1 MVLGF
6 GLGGIYGRI
15 NRSGTMNR
23 DKKTIHKMLVNEQEF
38 PATSSELQAILQ
50 RIVDDVVANLGCVG
64 ALVAPL
70 EMGNALPIRAYSVN
84 MSANLQKRL
93 EERVGLSFLSPEA
106 VAYLDDRKFKD
117 NLSVQAVKARDIL
130 VSNKL
135 YDLFRPVMN
144 RHFSNLIQRAT
155 GIKQVV
161 AVPFRI
167 GDEVVGNLFATSSQE
182 FSEREIDFLTAF
194 GNQAA
199 IAIQTQRYLTEM
211 QALERVIL
219 SLQANITDETQVL
232 QIIVD
237 TVVQKLGYIAAMV
250 ATLEA
255 DKSLPVRTYA
265 VGFDSATLKHLE
277 NTAGIG
283 LASSKAVAYLDDE
296 RYKDNLS
303 VRAIKGADGRPE
315 NCIVSDRLYDLFRPV
330 VNKPLSNLVQK
341 LTGIKQVM
349 VMPFFINNEAMG
361 NLFVA
366 SRKSQFSERE
376 QEILATF
383 SQQAAVGVRNARLY
397 HVAEERRQIAQMFG
411 KMAFSAAANIH
422 ALRNHVGATRTF
434 LQLLELGDRLME
446 DQREKLLE
454 SGSDALT
461 HLNEAVEILDNLHEP
476 WRQSLD
482 VPTDVNACL
491 HLAVRKVFPGTIFD
505 MTQDYVT
512 TGEGVVIHKSL
523 SEKLPM
529 IKTSPD
535 MLTEAFRVVAKNAV
549 EAIKRRKSGRNLWVE
564 SRLQPGSVI
573 AVVIRDDGIGVRSK
587 NLSRIFEM
595 GWSTKKGEGMGFGL
609 YWARDYLEGLGGS
622 ITVAS
627 ERKKGTTF
635 TISLPATVE

>member
-1 MVLGF
+1 
-6 GLGGIYGRI
+6 
-15 NRSGTMNR
+15 
-23 DKKTIHKMLVNEQEF
+23 MLENEQEF

-84 MSANLQKRL
+84 MSPALQQRL
-93 EERVGLSFLSPEA
+93 EERVGLTFLSPEA
-106 VAYLDDRKFKD
+106 VAYLDDRRFKD

-144 RHFSNLIQRAT
+144 KHFSNLIQRVT
-155 GIKQVV
+155 GIKQVI

-167 GDEVVGNLFATSSQE
+167 EDEVVGNLFATSSQE
-182 FSEREIDFLTAF
+182 FSAREIDFLTAF

-255 DKSLPVRTYA
+255 DRSLPVRTYA

-283 LASSKAVAYLDDE
+283 LASSKAVVYLDDE
-296 RYKDNLS
+296 RHQDNLS
-303 VRAIKGADGRPE
+303 VRAIQGAGGRPK

-341 LTGIKQVM
+341 MTGIKQVM
-349 VMPFFINNEAMG
+349 VMPFFINDEAVG

-366 SRKSQFSERE
+366 TRKAQFSERE
-376 QEILATF
+376 KEILATF

-434 LQLLELGDRLME
+434 LQLLELGDQLME
-446 DQREKLLE
+446 DQRARLLE
-454 SGSDALT
+454 SGSAALA

-491 HLAVRKVFPGTIFD
+491 HLAVRKVFPDTIFD
-505 MTQDYVT
+505 ATQVNIVT
-512 TGEGVVIHKSL
+512 AEGVVIHRSL
-523 SEKLPM
+523 SEKLPL

-549 EAIKRRKSGRNLWVE
+549 EAINKKHRSGRNLWVE
-564 SRLQPGSVI
+564 SRLQPGAVLQVI
-573 AVVIRDDGIGVRSK
+573 IRDDGIGVKSK
-587 NLSRIFEM
+587 NLSKIFEL

-609 YWARDYLEGLGGS
+609 YWAKDYLEGLDGS

-627 ERKKGTTF
+627 KRKKGTTF